1 MSYLYNVYG
10 HPEKG
15 QWGFNSVA
23 HNGEVRTA
31 ALTSDGRATLAKLDP
46 IKLAPALQQRLR
58 AGFQKVSQPKYLYLA
73 EKDGGLRGEFVVQH
87 PDLGSTL
94 QGDLVFFIAVPQG
107 AEMKAVAAA
116 WRERLEEQDG
126 NGHSRDRWLE
136 LCEHATAY
144 VPVKTGDVHA
154 ALVAAQWA
162 KDNNLVLVSSAGE
175 MPQKGPAEQRHDW
188 RCFLST
194 WFPQADIDRALTDL
208 GWPLAEAINSP
219 VEPVQT
225 STTPAAQEGWLALA
239 QQASF

>member
-1 MSYLYNVYG
+1 MSYLYNVYA

-15 QWGFNSVA
+15 HWGFTPVTS
-23 HNGEVRTA
+23 NGDVRTA
-31 ALTSDGRATLAKLDP
+31 ALTSDGRATLGKVDP

-58 AGFQKVSQPKYLYLA
+58 AGFQKVSQPKYLYLT
-73 EKDGGLRGEFVVQH
+73 EKDGVLRGEFVVQH

-94 QGDLVFFIAVPQG
+94 EGDLVFFIAVPQG
-107 AEMKAVAAA
+107 ADMKAVVAS

-136 LCEHATAY
+136 LCAQATAY

-154 ALVAAQWA
+154 ALLAAQWA
-162 KDNNLVLVSSAGE
+162 KDNNLVLVSSTGE
-175 MPQKGPAEQRHDW
+175 LPQKGPAEQRHDW
-188 RCFLST
+188 RGFLST
-194 WFPQADIDRALTDL
+194 WFRQGDIDRALTDL
-208 GWPLAEAINSP
+208 GWPLAEAISP
-219 VEPVQT
+219 VEPVQS

>member
-1 MSYLYNVYG
+1 MSYLYNVYV

-15 QWGFNSVA
+15 QWGFTPLTP
-23 HNGEVRTA
+23 NGDVRTA
-31 ALTSDGRATLAKLDP
+31 ALSSDGRATLGKVDP

-58 AGFQKVSQPKYLYLA
+58 AGFQKVSQPKYLYLV
-73 EKDGGLRGEFVVQH
+73 EKAGVLRGEFVVQH
-87 PDLGSTL
+87 PDLGTNL
-94 QGDLVFFIAVPQG
+94 EGDLIFFIAVPQG
-107 AEMKAVAAA
+107 AEMKTVADA

-126 NGHSRDRWLE
+126 NGRSRDRWLD
-136 LCEHATAY
+136 LCANATAY

-162 KDNNLVLVSSAGE
+162 KENNLVLVSSAGE
-175 MPQKGPAEQRHDW
+175 LPQKGPAEQRHDW
-188 RCFLST
+188 RNFLTS

-208 GWPLAEAINSP
+208 GWPLAEAMSP

-225 STTPAAQEGWLALA
+225 STTPAADEGWLALA